1 MPGKEFR
8 DVVCSLAER
17 NGLAMAETGQI
28 RIFSVDDHPLL
39 HEGLATVI
47 RHQPDMA
54 LVAEAFNGRD
64 AVQLFREH
72 TPDVTLMDLRLPD
85 MSGLDATVSIRRE
98 FPEARVII
106 LTTFAGDAEIQLAMD
121 AGARGY
127 MLKSLPPRE
136 LMEVIRQVHAGKRVF
151 SQSLGHVPHTSQ
163 TLNPAKQSA
172 EAADTKQAP
181 NKAKEPLAQS
191 SSERGFR
198 RFADWFRRL

>member
-1 MPGKEFR
+1 M
-8 DVVCSLAER
+8 
-17 NGLAMAETGQI
+17 NETGLI

-47 RHQPDMA
+47 RHQPDMV

-85 MSGLDATVSIRRE
+85 ISGLDATVSIRQE

-106 LTTFAGDAEIQLAMD
+106 LTTFAGEAEIQRAAE

-127 MLKSLPPRE
+127 MLKSMPPRE
-136 LMEVIRQVHAGKRVF
+136 LMEAIRQVHAGNRIF
-151 SQSLGHVPHTSQ
+151 PH
-163 TLNPAKQSA
+163 PAGQVRGR
-172 EAADTKQAP
+172 T
-181 NKAKEPLAQS
+181 
-191 SSERGFR
+191 SSEKGSADPHRAQPSPSEAGEQRMESTPERGLR
-198 RFADWFRRL
+198 RFSDWFRRK